1 MIILV
6 WLLMILFVISL
17 VFLLILLDEARL
29 MTKQEKLQNR
39 KPEPEPLPG
48 LSWWEVHRIL
58 KQMERE
64 QKKYFK
70 SKRKV
75 YWGI

>member
-29 MTKQEKLQNR
+29 MTKQEKLQRR

-58 KQMERE
+58 KQMEQE

>member
-1 MIILV
+1 
-6 WLLMILFVISL
+6 MILLWILTILLVISL
-17 VFLLILLDEARL
+17 VYLLIQLDDARL
-29 MTKQEKLQNR
+29 MTQQQKLQRR